1 MGSMCST
8 SPELTELDLDKVKV
22 IYPNGDKQNYTSPL
36 PLSET
41 LKHKSLSSTD
51 IIGLMVNGSV
61 QSINSEL
68 SVGVAKIE
76 PLYTSSPEGFSMYKR
91 TLVKVFATAVHK
103 LYQKDFQVIV
113 RHHVNFGYLVN
124 KSNEKP
130 FTEAEVKKI
139 KEKMDELIQQNLK
152 IDEVELSHQEA
163 LIYFKSIKHNY
174 SVALIETN
182 NSDIVRCSC
191 LDKFLSLL
199 FRPLGRSTGVI
210 TDYDVRLSSDKNS
223 LLLLFPVN
231 GQPIPKELSEIEA
244 KLTTKS
250 YADSFKYSKIINIK
264 CVGDWNKVVISKKE
278 NVKDLMLTMN
288 FHHEQEIAS
297 IADKIAEKVL
307 KHNVK
312 FIGIAGPSA
321 SGKTTFSK
329 KLGILLGAQGIQTIV
344 ISMDDYFVNRKDTPK
359 DSNGNYDFEC
369 LGALRIDDF
378 NRDLGKL
385 FKGEQIN
392 RCVFDFVK
400 GTYSYIESDV
410 LKLPDKDSGKVGV
423 VLCEGLHGIDERVT
437 PSIPRNEKFF
447 IYIAPLTPINSDEY
461 NFFADYVLRLYRR
474 IIRDFRTRGK
484 NASKTLKSWFSVA
497 EGEEKYIYPFIDS
510 SDLIWNSALDYEV
523 SILYPYVYP
532 LLRTV
537 DVNDP
542 NYYLASYLMDTM
554 STYLPINDEFIE
566 KTAVLREFIGGS
578 SFE

>member
-1 MGSMCST
+1 MGVACNK
-8 SPELTELDLDKVKV
+8 TEEVKDIETGNIRV
-22 IYPNGDKQNYTSPL
+22 IFPNGDKQNFISPF
-36 PLSET
+36 PLEEA
-41 LKHKSLSSTD
+41 LKHKTLSSTD
-51 IIGLMVNGSV
+51 IIGLLVNGSV
-61 QSINSEL
+61 QSINTKL
-68 SVGVAKIE
+68 TIGLAKIQ
-76 PLYTSSPEGFSMYKR
+76 PIYTSSSEGFSMYKR

-103 LYQKDFQVIV
+103 LYQKEFNVIV
-113 RHHVNFGYLVN
+113 RHHVNYGYLVK

-130 FTEAEVKKI
+130 FNEEEVKKI

-152 IDEVELSHQEA
+152 IEEVELSHEEA
-163 LIYFKSIKHNY
+163 LMYFKSIKHDY
-174 SVALIETN
+174 SVSLIESN
-182 NSDIVRCSC
+182 NSDVVKCSC
-191 LDKFLSLL
+191 IDKFLSLL

-210 TDYDVRLSSDKNS
+210 TDYDVRLSSDKSS

-231 GQPIPKELSEIEA
+231 SKPIPKELSEIET
-244 KLTTKS
+244 KLTTQS
-250 YADSFKYSKIINIK
+250 YADSFNYSKIINIK
-264 CVGDWNKVVISKKE
+264 CVGDWNKVVISSKE
-278 NVKDLMLTMN
+278 KIKDLMLTMN
-288 FHHEQEIAS
+288 RHQEEQIS
-297 IADKIAEKVL
+297 QIADKIAEKVT
-307 KHNVK
+307 KEKVK

-329 KLGILLGAQGIQTIV
+329 KLGILLKSQGIETIV

-359 DSNGNYDFEC
+359 DKNGNYDFEC
-369 LGALRIDDF
+369 LEALRINDF

-385 FKGEQIN
+385 FNGEEIN
-392 RCVFDFVK
+392 RCVFDFVT
-400 GTYSYIESDV
+400 GTYSYIKSDI
-410 LKLPDKDSGKVGV
+410 LKMPDKDSGKAGV

-474 IIRDFRTRGK
+474 IIRDFRTRAK

-497 EGEEKYIYPFIDS
+497 DGEEKYIYPFIDS
-510 SDLIWNSALDYEV
+510 SDLIWNSSLDYEV
-523 SILYPYVYP
+523 SVLYPFVFP

-537 DVNDP
+537 YVDDP

-554 STYLPINDEFIE
+554 SAYLPINDEYVE